1 MKKTLS
7 HTPTYTWT
15 ETHHITI
22 WLPDLPVGPEQPNQ
36 SSAGRTAM
44 TMHNGW
50 TKKRRGRERWK
61 PCAFSSYVCRLA
73 ERGDSLFF
81 LSQQREKVRGRIA
94 WCNTTK
100 WLTFPLL
107 VCQLGIWSIMSTG
120 TPSALCGRWQ
130 KGDVCSVLKGS
141 ICSKSATELKPDRWS
156 KEHWLSCYSGTYQT
170 VGYIRQ
176 QVNSQLLKSM
186 C

>member
-50 TKKRRGRERWK
+50 TKKEGGGRDENLVLSPVTFVDSQREGT
-61 PCAFSSYVCRLA
+61 AF
-73 ERGDSLFF
+73 FF

>member
-50 TKKRRGRERWK
+50 TKKEGGGRDENLVLS
-61 PCAFSSYVCRLA
+61 PVTFV
-73 ERGDSLFF
+73 DS
-81 LSQQREKVRGRIA
+81 QREGTAFFFEPTEGKSERENSLMQYNKVA
-94 WCNTTK
+94 N
-100 WLTFPLL
+100 LSSASL
-107 VCQLGIWSIMSTG
+107 STG
-120 TPSALCGRWQ
+120 DLEHYVYRNSQ
-130 KGDVCSVLKGS
+130 CSVWEVAKRRCVLS
-141 ICSKSATELKPDRWS
+141 TERLYMLQISHRIK
-156 KEHWLSCYSGTYQT
+156 T
-170 VGYIRQ
+170 RQ
-176 QVNSQLLKSM
+176 VK
-186 C
+186 